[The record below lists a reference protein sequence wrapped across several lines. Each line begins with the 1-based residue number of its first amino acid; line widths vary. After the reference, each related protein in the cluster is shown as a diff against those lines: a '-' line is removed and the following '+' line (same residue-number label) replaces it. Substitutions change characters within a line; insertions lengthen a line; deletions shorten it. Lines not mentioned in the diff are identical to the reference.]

1 MAVEES
7 YIVVIGRDKNGK
19 RTADRAPLVVPA
31 MLACG
36 KYEALSNR
44 SIQDMIN
51 DLTAE
56 QLRRF

>member
-1 MAVEES
+1 MEGEDNH
-7 YIVVIGRDKNGK
+7 VVVFGRDKNGK
-19 RTADRAPLVVPA
+19 RTATRAPLVVPFH
-31 MLACG
+31 LACG